1 MTEAV
6 EDPKE
11 TKGIDRAILVEWGRL
26 FRLSNQTPLQDS
38 AIDGI
43 IVVTGDWT
51 DRIHTAL
58 ELWQKYADLQGIEN
72 APFLIPAGLV
82 SKRGWIVGSEVGKQ
96 QYHALW
102 MTKWFKKHGVPS
114 DKILIEPSAKNSKE
128 AADLSLQI
136 ARDNGLKNLILTL
149 SPYYIPRAYMI
160 FVASILSQEHPTRI
174 RLYTVPSKD
183 LPWDGFVP
191 DEAKTRFQQIPN
203 EIARIHTYQP
213 RGDVVTETQLQTYVE
228 WLKSQSV

>member
-136 ARDNGLKNLILTL
+136 ARDNGLKNLLLT
-149 SPYYIPRAYMI
+149 
-160 FVASILSQEHPTRI
+160 LSQEHPTRI